1 VSPNCLGTSEGTAA
15 RGGELLDGCA
25 LLPRVSRFCAHARAG
40 SHSQLLVKKA
50 QRFTRWIIPRSAAV
64 YQILAKRFPEPGYA
78 HFPMSKNVVRY
89 AILSMCLGSLI
100 SCAKGAGSGDSA
112 TPKLETEDQKT
123 LYALGLL
130 LGRNVKPFALKPE
143 ELAVVKAGL
152 TDAITGTKPQVE
164 LEAYGPKVNELA
176 EKRASSGA
184 DEAKKKGQEFSDKVA
199 KEKDAT
205 KTPSGIVIRTI
216 TAGAGASPTGD
227 DVVKVHYE
235 GKLIDG
241 TVFDS
246 SIKRGKPEEIPLN
259 GVVPCWTEALQKMK
273 KGEKSQ
279 VVCPSAV
286 AYGDRGQPPTIPPG
300 ATLSFEV
307 ELLDFHKP

>member
-1 VSPNCLGTSEGTAA
+1 MT
-15 RGGELLDGCA
+15 
-25 LLPRVSRFCAHARAG
+25 
-40 SHSQLLVKKA
+40 
-50 QRFTRWIIPRSAAV
+50 
-64 YQILAKRFPEPGYA
+64 
-78 HFPMSKNVVRY
+78 KNVIRCVT
-89 AILSMCLGSLI
+89 LSLCLGSMI
-100 SCAKGAGSGDSA
+100 ACAQGAGQGTSA
-112 TPKLETEDQKT
+112 SPKIETDEQKT

-130 LGRNVKPFALKPE
+130 LGRNVKPFALTPE
-143 ELAVVKAGL
+143 ELAIVKAGL
-152 TDAITGTKPQVE
+152 TDAITDAKPQVD
-164 LEAYGPKVNELA
+164 LDAYGPKVNELA
-176 EKRASSGA
+176 QKRAAAGA
-184 DEAKKKGQEFSDKVA
+184 DEAKKKGQEFSDKAA

-205 KTPSGIVIRTI
+205 KTASGVVIRTL
-216 TAGAGASPTGD
+216 TPGSGPSPAAT

-246 SIKRGKPEEIPLN
+246 SIKRGQPAEFPLN

-273 KGEKSQ
+273 KGEKAQ

-286 AYGDRGQPPTIPPG
+286 AYGDRGSPPTIPPG

>member
-1 VSPNCLGTSEGTAA
+1 M
-15 RGGELLDGCA
+15 
-25 LLPRVSRFCAHARAG
+25 
-40 SHSQLLVKKA
+40 
-50 QRFTRWIIPRSAAV
+50 I
-64 YQILAKRFPEPGYA
+64 
-78 HFPMSKNVVRY
+78 MNVLRY
-89 AILSMCLGSLI
+89 ATISLCLGSI
-100 SCAKGAGSGDSA
+100 IACAAQGQGPGTSA
-112 TPKLETEDQKT
+112 PAKLETEDQKT

-130 LGRNVKPFALKPE
+130 LGRNIKPFALTPQ
-143 ELAVVKAGL
+143 ELALVEAGL
-152 TDAITGTKPQVE
+152 SDAVTNAKPQVE
-164 LEAYGPKVNELA
+164 IDAYGPKVNELA
-176 EKRASSGA
+176 QKRAAAGS
-184 DEAKKKGQEFSDKVA
+184 DDAKKKGQEFADSVA

-205 KTPSGIVIRTI
+205 KTASGVVIRTI
-216 TAGAGASPTGD
+216 TAGAGASPTAA

-246 SIKRGKPEEIPLN
+246 SIKRGEPVEFPLN

-279 VVCPSAV
+279 VVCPSSA
-286 AYGDRGQPPTIPPG
+286 AYGERGSPPNIPPG